1 MIKPHFFRE
10 VGFFFLNYLLYNP
23 GGIMGKKRRA
33 MKFPQK
39 FGNKFGRKFASVL
52 KIETKQEV
60 VKPEPEPIVEEVVV
74 AAKPEPI
81 VEKPVPKVTKKAPV
95 KRKTTTKRKVTKKS
109 TTKRTKRTT
118 VKKDK

>member
-1 MIKPHFFRE
+1 MKKFLIILIS
-10 VGFFFLNYLLYNP
+10 FFLGASITSCAVQTNVIKSLEVA
-23 GGIMGKKRRA
+23 KK
-33 MKFPQK
+33 
-39 FGNKFGRKFASVL
+39 SVL